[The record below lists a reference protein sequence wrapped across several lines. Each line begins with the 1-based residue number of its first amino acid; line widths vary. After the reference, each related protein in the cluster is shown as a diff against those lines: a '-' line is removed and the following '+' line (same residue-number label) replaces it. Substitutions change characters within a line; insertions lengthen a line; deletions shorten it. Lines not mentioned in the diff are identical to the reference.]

1 MLSLYASS
9 LFLPPQSFRR
19 TYAAGNLQH
28 VRDKLGAD
36 RGTTLVLLVLSS
48 VREASCVYLQSA
60 SALSQQ
66 CDIPIDRS
74 EGRLTDDGGDSAGR
88 RGSAGVDH
96 DEKLHQSVV
105 DVTGLAGL
113 DDEDILVADALAN
126 GDTVEKSALQA
137 TQRPEPAGVQEIVR

>member
-1 MLSLYASS
+1 MKSARDALPPSKLRLS
-9 LFLPPQSFRR
+9 FLPPQAFRR

-36 RGTTLVLLVLSS
+36 RGTTL
-48 VREASCVYLQSA
+48 SA
-60 SALSQQ
+60 RVLSQQ

-96 DEKLHQSVV
+96 DEKLHKSVV
-105 DVTGLAGL
+105 DVAGLAGL

-137 TQRPEPAGVQEIVR
+137 TQRPEPAGAQEIVR